1 MRWEGIRAWDHFHAG
16 YELFRKESVVYL
28 HLLVDPT
35 LISNWTASLL
45 LYLYPLDDKDS
56 RGESLCL
63 GATLFQ

>member
-1 MRWEGIRAWDHFHAG
+1 M
-16 YELFRKESVVYL
+16 VYL